1 MAGYEF
7 DPRPFGS
14 HLSVLRLVGKN
25 KRVLEVGC
33 SSGYFS
39 KRLRDNGCAVIG
51 IEIDPRSAEMAK
63 EYCEDVII
71 GDVET
76 MDRLPYPKA
85 SFDLILFADVLE
97 HLKDPLHVLVKLSS
111 WLRDDGHI
119 VCSIPNVAH
128 IYVRL
133 NLLLGR
139 WDYEDIGLMD
149 KTHLRFFTRST
160 ARKLVEDAGF
170 SIEELEYSSWIPYF
184 RIRKYRKLAGLE
196 HALTKLLPGLLAF
209 QFILKAKKT

>member
-14 HLSVLRLVGKN
+14 HVSVLRLVGVN

-33 SSGYFS
+33 FSGYFS
-39 KRLRDNGCAVIG
+39 ERLRDNGCAVVG
-51 IEIDPRSAEMAK
+51 IEIDARAAEMAK
-63 EYCEDVII
+63 EYCENVIV
-71 GDVET
+71 GDLET
-76 MDRLPYPKA
+76 MDSLPYPRA
-85 SFDLILFADVLE
+85 SFDFILFADVLE
-97 HLKDPLHVLVKLSS
+97 HLKDPLRALVKLRS

-149 KTHLRFFTRST
+149 RTHLRFFTRST

-170 SIEELEYSSWIPYF
+170 SIEEQEYSSWIPYF
-184 RIRKYRKLAGLE
+184 RIRTYRKLAGLG
-196 HALTKLLPGLLAF
+196 HALTRLFPGLLAF
-209 QFILKAKKT
+209 QFILKAKKA